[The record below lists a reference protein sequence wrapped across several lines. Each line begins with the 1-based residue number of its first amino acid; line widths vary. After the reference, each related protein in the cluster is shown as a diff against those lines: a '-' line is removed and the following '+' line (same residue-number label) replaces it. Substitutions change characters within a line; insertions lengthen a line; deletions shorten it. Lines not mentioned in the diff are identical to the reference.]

1 MREVTKSQ
9 IVPLSEQSCC
19 WEEIVAECSEPE
31 RELTV
36 SSHSLGFTFS
46 PGLLLPVQL
55 GQEFGYALR
64 PAPTFTKKAE
74 NQHAS
79 EMQD

>member
-1 MREVTKSQ
+1 MRQVTCSLVGGETQKSQ
-9 IVPLSEQSCC
+9 VVPLSEQSCC
-19 WEEIVAECSEPE
+19 WEEIVGECSEPE

-55 GQEFGYALR
+55 GQESLV
-64 PAPTFTKKAE
+64 
-74 NQHAS
+74 
-79 EMQD
+79 ML